1 MSKKGYKTT
10 SIDIKME
17 LYLLLASREINISA
31 LFNKIASGLFELPED
46 PNEKLIREKSQ
57 YIVLQLR
64 ENYEKEIKILMA
76 EHAEQSKQSELEKQ
90 KEQELIQFGG
100 WLQGTSVY
108 PAFQSQL
115 ARKDFEDD
123 TLLAKVTTEINRLNG
138 KRYEMVDV
146 WNRAICWYQKYG
158 ATP

>member
-1 MSKKGYKTT
+1 M
-10 SIDIKME
+10 
-17 LYLLLASREINISA
+17 LLASREINISA

-76 EHAEQSKQSELEKQ
+76 EHAEQSKLSELEKQ
-90 KEQELIQFGG
+90 KEQELILFGE
-100 WLQGTSVY
+100 WLRGTSVY

-123 TLLAKVTTEINRLNG
+123 TLAKVTSELNRLNG
-138 KRYEMVDV
+138 KRYEMLDV

-158 ATP
+158 ATS

>member
-64 ENYEKEIKILMA
+64 ENYEKEIKMLMA
-76 EHAEQSKQSELEKQ
+76 EHAEQSKLSELEKQ
-90 KEQELIQFGG
+90 KEQELIQFGE

-108 PAFQSQL
+108 SAFHTQL

-123 TLLAKVTTEINRLNG
+123 TLAKVTSELNRLNG
-138 KRYEMVDV
+138 KRYEMLDV

-158 ATP
+158 ATS